1 MGACLTVPHG
11 LAQDAVKI
19 EAADVLAWEPQ
30 EAAWDV
36 ITANMFSEI
45 LIATFPKMR
54 QVLKSDGTLII
65 SGILRE
71 QETET
76 LAAAEKA
83 GFAIMNVKR
92 VGKWVTAR
100 TA

>member
-1 MGACLTVPHG
+1 
-11 LAQDAVKI
+11 
-19 EAADVLAWEPQ
+19 
-30 EAAWDV
+30 
-36 ITANMFSEI
+36 
-45 LIATFPKMR
+45 MR